1 MHVFGAHRMR
11 WIFYCFDILC
21 ISINISSGI
30 AFKTVS
36 RLTENKKKKIVTF
49 LEKSKKYITTHPFK
63 IFLLLAGSFDADTM
77 IWKEGNGG
85 Q

>member
-11 WIFYCFDILC
+11 WIFYCFNILC

-49 LEKSKKYITTHPFK
+49 LNKSKTLPNALRTQA
-63 IFLLLAGSFDADTM
+63 LTALTSSFGLVGLVQYA
-77 IWKEGNGG
+77 W
-85 Q
+85 

>member
-1 MHVFGAHRMR
+1 MDFLLFQYSLYFNH
-11 WIFYCFDILC
+11 
-21 ISINISSGI
+21 SIISSGI

-49 LEKSKKYITTHPFK
+49 LENSKKYITTHPFK